1 MEAVAF
7 QYIRTVQCKHFRDP
21 APTWSASMPK
31 SRGMGWGW
39 GLQTP
44 RGGPAG
50 RPGPHGFCLQ
60 AWLAEVEG
68 RLPARGDQARRQ
80 SGMYDGQTAP
90 AVNNCAQDRERYS
103 I

>member
-1 MEAVAF
+1 MQTLWRPGPHVVRLHAQEQRNGVGVGLA
-7 QYIRTVQCKHFRDP
+7 D
-21 APTWSASMPK
+21 SA
-31 SRGMGWGW
+31 G
-39 GLQTP
+39 GL
-44 RGGPAG
+44 PAG
-50 RPGPHGFCLQ
+50 RPGSHGFCLQ